1 MSFNLVPADVNRQA
15 SSGTIARKSGEG
27 DGGQAA
33 RRLILS
39 SADTEQSHE
48 STAEIPAVYRSAIT
62 DFVRPRFGSPHR
74 FASWVMAVFTL
85 GLLGI
90 SALSWSTVLAGRW
103 TILSGTSVLT
113 TFLVLFSQG
122 YFRVNMVNDGTVR
135 LRLAG
140 SASAIGVTAGLFV
153 TSLPSLGQPR
163 VPAFVSLMLVL
174 LGAAATGRM
183 MGRAM
188 VRRLWRH
195 GHLRANALVY
205 GTNELAREMAI
216 EINLRRNY
224 GVDVVGFVSDGTQPA
239 TGSSLPAPVYA
250 VDVDAVDID
259 AAVAKLADAQR
270 RLAVDRLIVGP
281 STGGDE
287 IAQQVARWAAA
298 EGLPVHVVP
307 RFYQMGMGLD
317 SMSPDRVRGYPL
329 VRLQRSAH
337 PQLSIRLKRV
347 LDVIVASTVLVAFA
361 PVMAMAALAVK
372 LTSSGPVLFSQDRV
386 GQHGKPI
393 VVRKFRSMTV
403 SDESDTEWNAEA
415 RVTTVGKWLRRSNI
429 DELPQLFTIL
439 AGDMSLVG
447 PRPERPVFV
456 ERFRQKFPDYDDR
469 HRMPVGLTG
478 LAQVVGLRG
487 DTSISE
493 RVKYDNLY
501 IDQWSLR
508 ADLEILARTVVA
520 VLRQKM
526 VEREVV
532 ELERAMRGREM
543 SSAHDQRSRRDRNA

>member
-1 MSFNLVPADVNRQA
+1 MSFNLVPADVSRQS
-15 SSGTIARKSGEG
+15 SSGTIARKS
-27 DGGQAA
+27 DFTGG
-33 RRLILS
+33 REVTGSSILASAEPDQSSEDTAELPTASS
-39 SADTEQSHE
+39 SAL
-48 STAEIPAVYRSAIT
+48 T

-85 GLLGI
+85 GLLGM

-122 YFRVNMVNDGTVR
+122 YFRVNMVNDAPVR
-135 LRLAG
+135 LRVAV
-140 SASAIGVTAGLFV
+140 SAAAVGVTSGLFV

-174 LGAAATGRM
+174 VGAAAIGRIA
-183 MGRAM
+183 GR
-188 VRRLWRH
+188 VIIRRLWRR

-205 GTNELAREMAI
+205 GTDDLAREMAI
-216 EINLRRNY
+216 EINLRRSY
-224 GVDVVGFVSDGTQPA
+224 GVDVVGFIDDEPRSDRKL
-239 TGSSLPAPVYA
+239 SLPAPVYKTA
-250 VDVDAVDID
+250 GDPEATFTARVG
-259 AAVAKLADAQR
+259 LG
-270 RLAVDRLIVGP
+270 VDRLIVGP
-281 STGGDE
+281 QSGDDWC
-287 IAQQVARWAAA
+287 AQRVARWAAA

-337 PQLSIRLKRV
+337 PQMSIRLKRV
-347 LDVIVASTVLVAFA
+347 LDVVVASTVLVAFA
-361 PVMAMAALAVK
+361 PVMAIGALAVK

-415 RVTTVGKWLRRSNI
+415 RVTSVGKWLRRSNI

-456 ERFRQKFPDYDDR
+456 ERFRGKFPDYDDR

-508 ADLEILARTVVA
+508 TDIEILARTVVA
-520 VLRQKM
+520 VLRQKV

-532 ELERAMRGREM
+532 ELQRAMDPGEA
-543 SSAHDQRSRRDRNA
+543 SDLASAGERTA